1 MSDTTLA
8 TSDKATRRFDMT
20 LDINATPE
28 DVWRALTDAGELMR
42 WFPLQA
48 RVKPGKGGSIFW
60 GWDEHWAWE
69 SQIDTWEPSRRLRLV
84 ENRPAFDANGQPLP
98 EPAHQLAMEFTLE
111 THAGR
116 TRLRLVHS
124 GFGKGASWDDELDS
138 ISAGWQFELRGLKH
152 YLERHRG
159 RDRHYAFA
167 QKVTSLDRNAVWDR
181 LLSPAAFDVISGTLA
196 QGERCVIK
204 ASTGDELSGVIA
216 WHKPGADVFMIV
228 SDLDDGV
235 FRISTWRAADQT
247 GVQVWMT
254 SWDPR
259 QRDRIHAFGA
269 RVRAL
274 FDGVFA

>member
-8 TSDKATRRFDMT
+8 STDKATRRFEMT

-48 RVKPGKGGSIFW
+48 RVEPGKGGSIFW

-69 SQIDTWEPSRRLRLV
+69 SQIDTWEPPRRLRLI

-98 EPAHQLAMEFTLE
+98 GPSQQIAMEFTLE

-124 GFGKGASWDDELDS
+124 GFGEGASWDDELDS

-159 RDRHYAFA
+159 RDRQYAFA

-181 LLSPAAFDVISGTLA
+181 LLSPAAFTVTSGKLA

-216 WHKPGADVFMIV
+216 WHKPGSDVFMIV

-254 SWDPR
+254 SYDPR
-259 QRDRIHAFGA
+259 QHERIQEFGT
-269 RVRAL
+269 RVRGL
-274 FDGVFA
+274 FDRLFV